1 MAFSDQFLEDL
12 RGRAGLADVIG
23 RRVKL
28 TKKGRE
34 FMGLCPFHKEKT
46 PSFTVNEDKG
56 FYHCFGC
63 GEHGSV
69 FDFVMR
75 TEGLNFPEAVEKLA
89 GEAGMEVPQ
98 DSPEQRERNEQ
109 RQTLYDVTEKAALF
123 FQNQLLS
130 PAGKQAHDY
139 LINRGLGEDVI
150 RRFRLGFAPDG
161 RNMLKQ
167 ALAGDGISE
176 DRMIATGMLILP
188 DGQERDSYDRF
199 RGRVMF
205 PITDA
210 RDRVIAFGGRILG
223 DQEAGSGVTGRP
235 GADKRA
241 ATGTDIKAPKYLN
254 SPETVLFH
262 KGRVLYGL
270 KMASG
275 PARKAGSIIVTEGY
289 TDVIALHQ
297 AGFENAVAPLGTALT
312 EDQIKLL
319 WKIVPEP
326 VLCFDGDAAGQKAA
340 ARAAERALPLLVS
353 GYGLRFALLPDGED
367 PDSLIKT
374 GGATAMSQVLDTALP
389 LSEVL
394 WRMETGG
401 RIPKTP
407 EERAALQKRLKDY
420 ARQITDSTL
429 RGHFSSQFNDRVWA
443 GAKER
448 AKGYGKGGDKGRT
461 KNAGWA
467 PSMELGGDWAGKTA
481 GKSSDSLKHAQ
492 QVLLAIIINHPEIF
506 EGVEET
512 LGQFNFGEGR
522 FDALRQELISV
533 LVKNAELESDGVKDV
548 LRQHGFAESLDVLF
562 RDPMIRSNRIIK
574 VDAPEEKFRPLWNE
588 NVALLQHLENAPEI
602 EKIREAG
609 DDGIAEDDWERQKA
623 LLQETMPGHRD

>member
-12 RGRAGLADVIG
+12 RARAGLADVIG

-34 FMGLCPFHKEKT
+34 HLGLCPFHKEKT

-69 FDFVMR
+69 FDFVMA

-98 DSPEQRERNEQ
+98 DSHEERQRQEQ
-109 RQTLYDVTEKAALF
+109 RQTLYDVTEKAARF
-123 FQNQLLS
+123 FQHQLLS

-139 LINRGLGEDVI
+139 LKGRGLTDETI
-150 RRFRLGFAPDG
+150 KRFRLGFAPDG
-161 RNMLKQ
+161 RNVLKQ
-167 ALAGDGISE
+167 ALAGDGIE
-176 DRMIATGMLILP
+176 DARMIATGMLIQP
-188 DGQERDSYDRF
+188 DDKNRDNYDRF

-205 PITDA
+205 PITDT
-210 RDRVIAFGGRILG
+210 RERVIAFGGRILG
-223 DQEAGSGVTGRP
+223 DGE
-235 GADKRA
+235 
-241 ATGTDIKAPKYLN
+241 PKYLN
-254 SPETVLFH
+254 SPETSLFH

-270 KMASG
+270 KQASG

-289 TDVIALHQ
+289 TDVIALSQ
-297 AGFENAVAPLGTALT
+297 AGLTNVVAPLGTALT

-319 WKIVPEP
+319 WRIVPEP
-326 VLCFDGDAAGQKAA
+326 VLCFDGDTAGQKAA
-340 ARAAERALPLLVS
+340 ARAAERALPLLAS
-353 GYGLRFALLPDGED
+353 GYGLRFAMLPDGED
-367 PDSLIKT
+367 PDSLIKS
-374 GGATAMSQVLDTALP
+374 GGTPAMSQVLEAALP

-407 EERAALQKRLKDY
+407 EQRAALQKRLKEY

-429 RGHFSSQFNDRVWA
+429 RGHFSAQFNDRVWA
-443 GAKER
+443 GSKGR
-448 AKGYGKGGDKGRT
+448 GTGGAKGGGPT
-461 KNAGWA
+461 AQWT
-467 PSMELGGDWAGKTA
+467 PSMELGVDLGANVTGNID
-481 GKSSDSLKHAQ
+481 GKSPDSLRRAQ

-512 LGQFNFGEGR
+512 LGHFSFGVGHL
-522 FDALRQELISV
+522 DQLRQELISV

-548 LRQHGFAESLDVLF
+548 LRQHGFAQSLEVLF
-562 RDPMIRSNRIIK
+562 RDPLIRSNRVLK
-574 VDAPEEKFRPLWNE
+574 ADAPEEKFRPLWNE
-588 NVALLQHLENAPEI
+588 NVAFLHNLENAPEVK
-602 EKIREAG
+602 KIKETG
-609 DDGIAEDDWERQKA
+609 DTGIAEEDWERQKA
-623 LLQETMPGHRD
+623 LLQETMPGHRE

>member
-12 RGRAGLADVIG
+12 RARAGLADVIG

-34 FMGLCPFHKEKT
+34 HMGLCPFHKEKT

-69 FDFVMR
+69 FDFVMK
-75 TEGLNFPEAVEKLA
+75 TEGLNFPETVEKLA
-89 GEAGMEVPQ
+89 GEAGMEIPQ
-98 DSPEQRERNEQ
+98 DSPEQRQRNEQ
-109 RQTLYDVTEKAALF
+109 RQTLYDVTEKAARF
-123 FQNQLLS
+123 FQSKLHG
-130 PAGKQAHDY
+130 PAGRQALDY
-139 LINRGLGEDVI
+139 LKGRCLTDETIK
-150 RRFRLGFAPDG
+150 RFRLGFAPDG
-161 RNMLKQ
+161 RGVLKE
-167 ALAGDGISE
+167 ALGRENIDEA
-176 DRMIATGMLILP
+176 RMIATGMLIKP
-188 DGQERDSYDRF
+188 DDESKDSYDRF

-210 RDRVIAFGGRILG
+210 RDRIIAFGGRILG
-223 DQEAGSGVTGRP
+223 DGE
-235 GADKRA
+235 
-241 ATGTDIKAPKYLN
+241 PKYLN
-254 SPETVLFH
+254 SPETVLFS
-262 KGRVLYGL
+262 KGRVLYGM
-270 KMASG
+270 KAASG
-275 PARKAGSIIVTEGY
+275 PARKQGSIIVTEGY

-297 AGFENAVAPLGTALT
+297 AEFNNAVAPLGTALT
-312 EDQIKLL
+312 EDQIRLL

-340 ARAAERALPLLVS
+340 ARAAERALPLLAS

-374 GGATAMSQVLDTALP
+374 GGAAAMASVLDAALP

-407 EERAALQKRLKDY
+407 EQRAALQKRLKEY
-420 ARQITDSTL
+420 ANQITDSTL
-429 RGHFSSQFNDRVWA
+429 RGHFSAQFNDRVWA
-443 GAKER
+443 GAKGR
-448 AKGYGKGGDKGRT
+448 GKAGGRDSAQT
-461 KNAGWA
+461 ADWA
-467 PSMELGGDWAGKTA
+467 PSMELGEDLGAGLTA
-481 GKSSDSLKHAQ
+481 DMGAPPDSLWRAQ

-512 LGQFNFGEGR
+512 LGQFSFGEGR
-522 FDALRQELISV
+522 LDQLRQELISV
-533 LVKNAELESDGVKDV
+533 LVKNTELESDGVKDV
-548 LRQHGFAESLDVLF
+548 LRQHGYAESLDVLF
-562 RDPMIRSNRIIK
+562 RDPLIRSNRILK
-574 VDAPEEKFRPLWNE
+574 ADAPEEKFRPLWNE
-588 NVALLQHLENAPEI
+588 NVALLQNLENAPEV
-602 EKIREAG
+602 EKIKEAG
-609 DDGIAEDDWERQKA
+609 DTGIAEEDWERQKA